1 MRPNTIAGLTLM
13 VLVSI
18 GTLSPTRTARA
29 EEEFDVSV
37 AGGKVTVTTKGPW
50 HINKEYPWKVTAGD
64 SKLDKSK
71 FALDE
76 KSASIAGVPKGP
88 AHLKGAVC
96 SGATCKPFEKD
107 VTIQ

>member
-1 MRPNTIAGLTLM
+1 MRTLASYALTFLVGLAALA
-13 VLVSI
+13 
-18 GTLSPTRTARA
+18 PARFAMA

-50 HINKEYPWKVTAGD
+50 HINKEYPWKIAVGD
-64 SKLDKSK
+64 QKLDKSK

-76 KSASIAGVPKGP
+76 KSASVTAPKGT
-88 AHLKGAVC
+88 AKLKGAVC

-107 VTIQ
+107 ITVQ

>member
-1 MRPNTIAGLTLM
+1 MLLATA
-13 VLVSI
+13 
-18 GTLSPTRTARA
+18 GTLSSTRAAHA

-50 HINKEYPWKVTAGD
+50 HINKEYPWKVVAGD
-64 SKLDKSK
+64 AKLDKSK

-76 KSASIAGVPKGP
+76 KSASVAGVPKGT
-88 AHLKGAVC
+88 AKLKGAVC

-107 VTIQ
+107 VTVQ